1 MRTYFPLATSRSCT
15 RRPGLRC
22 GMLRLSYLQTSLGL
36 GPVFLF
42 TVPAVLAGAFMT
54 KLPSSGLG
62 GMETLAMIVLLLM
75 NMVFS
80 LGMMFLTNK
89 VITQEKEALAA
100 IPDDVEVKQ
109 ADEANARATAA
120 RREATKFA
128 AMPNGVRAL
137 LVTSTVM
144 RVVSAYALFFVPSR
158 LFQPFAIT
166 DCSDTLGAN
175 SPYTSFL
182 GKSLGASWLGVMA
195 LGLLVLTILLGQ
207 VYGMWY
213 APCQTGALARA
224 ERSHAQSARTHRA
237 LARTGRSHAQGAR
250 HPRLP
255 FRPPF
260 VRPAPSVWTC
270 LSLDCPL
277 LTSLVPFHDAL
288 HVAGRMAPPR
298 RASRPSASRKLSR
311 AHSFLEESFAYLE
324 NCESARTRIEIYIA
338 WEDATPDRAAV
349 GDGGSQRCN
358 PYGRIN
364 LGGRFWSNQGNTDS
378 CTDLGEAERIV
389 CGAADPCVKIMIL
402 VRV

>member
-1 MRTYFPLATSRSCT
+1 MMLSNCQMKFIGELLGKRASVRSQVSPNSQT
-15 RRPGLRC
+15 MKAIQVIFKRPGVTPAKACIMCAGPDWPVSVIC

-75 NMVFS
+75 NMLFS

-213 APCQTGALARA
+213 APCQTGALATRRA
-224 ERSHAQSARTHRA
+224 LARTGRSHARSARTHRA
-237 LARTGRSHAQGAR
+237 LARTGRSPPTSALPSAFR
-250 HPRLP
+250 PPCAVRLDLPLPRLP
-255 FRPPF
+255 
-260 VRPAPSVWTC
+260 
-270 LSLDCPL
+270 SLDFP
-277 LTSLVPFHDAL
+277 
-288 HVAGRMAPPR
+288 
-298 RASRPSASRKLSR
+298 
-311 AHSFLEESFAYLE
+311 
-324 NCESARTRIEIYIA
+324 
-338 WEDATPDRAAV
+338 
-349 GDGGSQRCN
+349 
-358 PYGRIN
+358 
-364 LGGRFWSNQGNTDS
+364 
-378 CTDLGEAERIV
+378 
-389 CGAADPCVKIMIL
+389 GAFP
-402 VRV
+402 